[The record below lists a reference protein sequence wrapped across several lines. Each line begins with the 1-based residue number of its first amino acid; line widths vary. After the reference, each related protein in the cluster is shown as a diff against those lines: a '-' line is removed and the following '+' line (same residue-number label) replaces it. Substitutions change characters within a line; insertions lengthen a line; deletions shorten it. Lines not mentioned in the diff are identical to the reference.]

1 MMGVIPIG
9 SRLTWGRKFVE
20 ERMSRGDWAL
30 VYSGGTIVISG
41 AMLEKTMPM
50 LISLVSKGN
59 LARKVITMLVLN
71 NIFGSVRASMTLTWK
86 SSP

>member
-1 MMGVIPIG
+1 
-9 SRLTWGRKFVE
+9 
-20 ERMSRGDWAL
+20 MSRGDWTL
-30 VYSGGTIVISG
+30 VYSGGAIIISRV
-41 AMLEKTMPM
+41 MLEKTMPM
-50 LISLVSKGN
+50 LIALNLVSKGN